1 MSLPVEIIDGI
12 VEEVLLSQSRAF
24 SSIAALSVVSRQL
37 RYISLRAYFSRLTVS
52 KLTRAGR
59 ILDIPNCC
67 SWIRHLS
74 TTMQII
80 EKRSLPVSKM
90 KLWSLELTCES
101 VSVFSL
107 AASILLVFPHLPVTT
122 LVSLKLRSLPRITQ
136 LLLKE
141 IARRCANLRE
151 LELSVIERLSTDCCW
166 ACFEESSSGVKHSP
180 VGVDASSCD
189 TTTARDLATLYGRC
203 LQPLAN
209 LKRLSI
215 GVFLSSPVVLKKHI
229 EDHSDA
235 LARQQQGATGLG
247 CRPYTPTKCVQCWE
261 THGLSTREDELLAT
275 MRLAQNLKS
284 LEWVRWSSW
293 FSYWNL
299 PLQVTATANE
309 DDKRDKMNEQ
319 ERVFGL
325 TKDDVDAQWATFEI
339 ERREKRIKV
348 WRRTS

>member
-1 MSLPVEIIDGI
+1 VPPVEIIDGI

-180 VGVDASSCD
+180 VDVDASSCD

-229 EDHSDA
+229 EDHSLTREDHYYFIDCPFDDS
-235 LARQQQGATGLG
+235 QQQGATGLG

-275 MRLAQNLKS
+275 MS

-299 PLQVTATANE
+299 PLQS
-309 DDKRDKMNEQ
+309 
-319 ERVFGL
+319 FGL